1 MCGGS
6 PSLFPA
12 RVSSRHLVQ
21 LVNDSR
27 LETVLILHPQLGQA
41 FLVIGVILDTPYAFV
56 AGIGAVGVW
65 PHWDCDH
72 IAGHLS
78 SSQTAGSLVS
88 GEVRGG
94 VGWWEMRWPGS
105 VKSSGEVGWRAGN

>member
-27 LETVLILHPQLGQA
+27 LEPVLIFHPQLGQA
-41 FLVIGVILDTPYAFV
+41 FLVVGIVLDTPYAFV

-94 VGWWEMRWPGS
+94 EKCDGQ
-105 VKSSGEVGWRAGN
+105 AA